1 MGLLHQRLENMSTN
15 HADIVEQLNS
25 VLKAQLACVN
35 QCFLHARILKHQ
47 GLMDLADGEY
57 KESIDAMKFADK
69 LLERILSLGGMP
81 NMQDMGKFKTGQA
94 VDDMMAFDLELKE
107 QNKALMER
115 VLAFCTAKQ
124 DQISVDML
132 TKMLDS
138 VNEHIAYLRAHP
150 AQSSAA

>member
-1 MGLLHQRLENMSTN
+1 MPYN
-15 HADIVEQLNS
+15 HHDVIEQLNI

-94 VDDMMAFDLELKE
+94 VHDMMAFDLELKE
-107 QNKALMER
+107 QNKRLMEHAR
-115 VLAFCTAKQ
+115 SCCAARA
-124 DQISVDML
+124 DQISVDL
-132 TKMLDS
+132 LAKMLDS
-138 VNEHIAYLRAHP
+138 VNEHIAYLRAQP
-150 AQSSAA
+150 AKPSAA